1 MRLIPTFL
9 FFVLSSLGVYSQE
22 VPDLSQA
29 HSYWD
34 RPNQLLLITHFSLEA
49 TDLAITHHNL
59 SRGGREH
66 NPMGKALCESGTG
79 GQFAFF
85 AGRSAGVVAIS
96 YLFHRTGHH
105 GLERAF
111 IALASADSA
120 FGVSYSFA
128 HR

>member
-9 FFVLSSLGVYSQE
+9 FLVLSPLAVYSQE

-29 HSYWD
+29 HNYWD
-34 RPNQLLLITHFSLEA
+34 RPNQLLLITHVALEGA
-49 TDLAITHHNL
+49 DFAITHHNL
-59 SRGGREH
+59 SRGGREL

-79 GQFAFF
+79 GQVVFF

-105 GLERAF
+105 RLERSF

-120 FGVSYSFA
+120 FGVSYSFT